1 MRRIIPVGN
10 KDTPDEKN
18 STMPFLVRKD
28 GPIWLYKVDNFIQLR
43 ECVENEISFI
53 EDYVFRGQSNSEWGL
68 TSTLYRLI
76 HRARKSGAKQGP
88 INKFVKLHLDRF
100 KLEIR
105 GRRGDNPP
113 KLEDDELW
121 ALGQHFGLATPL
133 LDWSQS
139 PYISIFF
146 SLQDF
151 EVENDKRVLW
161 CLNKRMLEGKNKG
174 LSESNQLKLL
184 FPDTDDNK
192 RLLGQSGLF
201 SKGPVMSS
209 VDDWVKKNFKN
220 SHPVLLKIEFP
231 SHHSFRKMT
240 LKKLNLM
247 NINYSTLFPDLV
259 GAGRY
264 CNVVS
269 EDYEA

>member
-1 MRRIIPVGN
+1 MSFEPI
-10 KDTPDEKN
+10 KE
-18 STMPFLVRKD
+18 
-28 GPIWLYKVDNFIQLR
+28 GPIWTYEVNDFIQLR

-53 EDYVFRGQSNSEWGL
+53 EDYVFRGQSNSKWGL
-68 TSTLYRLI
+68 TSTLNRLI
-76 HRARKSGAKQGP
+76 LKARETGAKHSS
-88 INKFVKLHLDRF
+88 IDRFVRMHLNRF

-146 SLQDF
+146 SLNSIESGTVF
-151 EVENDKRVLW
+151 RVLW
-161 CLNKRMLEGKNKG
+161 CLNKRMVQSKNEGLAEKKK
-174 LSESNQLKLL
+174 LKLI

-201 SKGPVMSS
+201 SKGPVMKA
-209 VDDWVKKNFKN
+209 VDEWVKEQFIQSN
-220 SHPVLLKIEFP
+220 SPVLLKIKFP
-231 SHHSFRKMT
+231 ADHSFRKQA
-240 LKKLNLM
+240 LKKLHLM
-247 NINYSTLFPDLV
+247 NINYSTLFPDLL
-259 GAGRY
+259 GASRY
-264 CNVVS
+264 CNIVA
-269 EDYEA
+269 EDYEV

>member
-1 MRRIIPVGN
+1 M
-10 KDTPDEKN
+10 
-18 STMPFLVRKD
+18 SFLDKKE
-28 GPIWLYKVDNFIQLR
+28 GPIWHYRVEDFLQLR
-43 ECVENEISFI
+43 KCVENEIFGI

-68 TSTLYRLI
+68 TSTLNRLI
-76 HRARKSGAKQGP
+76 WRARRTGAKHGS
-88 INKFVKLHLDRF
+88 IEHFVEVHLDRF

-105 GRRGDNPP
+105 GRRGDNPS
-113 KLEDDELW
+113 KLEEDELW

-133 LDWSQS
+133 LDWSRS

-151 EVENDKRVLW
+151 EVEDAHRVLW
-161 CLNKRMLEGKNKG
+161 CLNKREVDQMNRG
-174 LSESNQLKLL
+174 LSESNQLKLI

-209 VDDWVKKNFKN
+209 VDEWVSQKFKN
-220 SHPVLLKIEFP
+220 MERPILLKIAFP
-231 SHHSFRKMT
+231 GHHDFRKQA
-240 LKKLNLM
+240 LKKLHLM

-259 GAGRY
+259 GASRY
-264 CNVVS
+264 CNIVA
-269 EDYEA
+269 EDYEG